1 MEYLE
6 ILEKKEMLIN
16 MQHQIGEAARVFGE
30 KCNQEFYTL
39 SIFTHVTDMGNSFNY
54 ATSMIVNQETEMAAE
69 HTLNALTSAL
79 GKAHL
84 LPLMKA
90 MIKDYEEH
98 KLK

>member
-1 MEYLE
+1 MGYLE

-16 MQHQIGEAARVFGE
+16 MQHQIGEAARAFGE

-39 SIFTHVTDMGNSFNY
+39 SIFTHVTDMGDYFNY
-54 ATSMIVNQETEMAAE
+54 ATSLIVNQETDIAAE

-79 GKAHL
+79 GKADL
-84 LPLMKA
+84 LPLMKE